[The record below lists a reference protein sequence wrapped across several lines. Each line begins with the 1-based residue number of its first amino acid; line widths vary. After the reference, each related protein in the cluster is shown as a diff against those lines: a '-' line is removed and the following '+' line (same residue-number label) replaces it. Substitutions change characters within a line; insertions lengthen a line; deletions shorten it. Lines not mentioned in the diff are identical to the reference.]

1 MLSTATLVFA
11 SQLLSIE
18 IVGSVGG
25 GPGSSSSSGNQTITD
40 STGAAFLLNA
50 GGNFI
55 NLGAVAIGWEIPVL
69 FQGMERNTVS
79 SVPTG
84 STVTFRETNNW
95 TLTPGL
101 RLRFAPVSPIT
112 PWISAGGGVIS
123 WERSTIVANMPT
135 TSNTSY
141 GPSISIAGGV
151 DWKLARFLLVR
162 GEIRNYWNST
172 GEGPLGIFQ
181 GDYRSNLLILG
192 GVGIRF

>member
-1 MLSTATLVFA
+1 MLSTATLLFA

-84 STVTFRETNNW
+84 GTVAFRETNNW

-135 TSNTSY
+135 MSNTSY
-141 GPSISIAGGV
+141 GPSISVAGGV

>member
-1 MLSTATLVFA
+1 MLSTATLLLA

-18 IVGSVGG
+18 IVASVGG
-25 GPGSSSSSGNQTITD
+25 GPGSTSSSGNQTITD

-55 NLGAVAIGWEIPVL
+55 NLAAVAIGWEIPVL

-79 SVPTG
+79 AVPTG
-84 STVTFRETNNW
+84 GTVTFRETNNW

-141 GPSISIAGGV
+141 GPSISVAGGV

-162 GEIRNYWNST
+162 GEVRNYWNST

>member
-1 MLSTATLVFA
+1 MISTATLLLA

-18 IVGSVGG
+18 ITGSIGG
-25 GPGSSSSSGNQTITD
+25 GPGSSSTNGNQTTTE
-40 STGAAFLLNA
+40 STGTAFLLNA

-69 FQGMERNTVS
+69 FQGMERNV
-79 SVPTG
+79 V
-84 STVTFRETNNW
+84 STVPAGGTVTYQETNNW

-123 WERSTIVANMPT
+123 WDRSTIVANTPT
-135 TSNTSY
+135 STNTSY
-141 GPSISIAGGV
+141 GPSISVAGGV
-151 DWKLARFLLVR
+151 DWKLAKFLLVR
-162 GEIRNYWNST
+162 GEVRNYWNSR